1 MSATSRKP
9 EFSLEWIKE
18 DETTETARLMP
29 TSSRAKAWLEHHGMP
44 ALLARADAVGSE
56 GQALHEILQD
66 LLEADVGIAG
76 AEPVPASDVTP
87 GTCGEFSVA
96 FEDDPRDKNNKIAK
110 VTGLTERAR
119 GWMKFQGQGLSLRA
133 SREQRPGERL
143 DAVHQRLLEQDL
155 GGGIHL

>member
-1 MSATSRKP
+1 MNTTSRQP
-9 EFSLEWIKE
+9 EFSLEWIEE
-18 DETTETARLMP
+18 DDTTQTARLVP
-29 TSSRAKAWLEHHGMP
+29 TSARAKAWLEHHGIP
-44 ALLARADAVGSE
+44 ALLERADASGSE

-66 LLEADVGIAG
+66 LLEADVGMAG
-76 AEPVPASDVTP
+76 ALPVPAADFTP

-96 FEDDPRDKNNKIAK
+96 FEDDPQGTRHKIAT

-119 GWMKFQGQGLSLRA
+119 GWMKFQGQSLRL
-133 SREQRPGERL
+133 RITKEQRPGEKL